1 MSLLFTDGVHF
12 RVADS
17 AFQLLHLISALQSL
31 CSKQSPPSSLS
42 IILLSSLALESCALQ
57 VKNCGS
63 PPKARFTIPTFHP
76 LRFSNQTSCL
86 SLACCSTWSDAIATP
101 NIRAL
106 FIPSIIEH
114 LGSCAP
120 AAELPSLLTSMC
132 AASTPPMQLYPPF
145 SWHELTC
152 FKDSVFKQFGS
163 AFMLNAHWLPLPTDA
178 SLPAV
183 AEQVVRIH
191 PNAHIMMKGHFSACS
206 SAAVPLQIR
215 HGRCDQLKPALRDL
229 FSTCQQRCI
238 GIQLFVQALRKF
250 EQRTYLVPDPAAAH
264 GWRQCVHVTT
274 GIEGSDRTRSLS
286 SLWSAQQ
293 QAPTHGLSLKIAGF
307 VDQLLRVHA
316 PFFQRALDLQMP
328 LLRIDCGFDPA
339 TDRCFLNELMGPV
352 NTCCYTAVH
361 EQGLV
366 YVIGVG
372 LAEGL
377 WKAMFGS

>member
-1 MSLLFTDGVHF
+1 MTFHPFSFPTTPPTACSILHMICSSSTPRCRACKWRSSRPLVRARSVACAAPAFIRTLVSRSASLLASMSLLFTDGVHF

-183 AEQVVRIH
+183 AEQVLRIH

-250 EQRTYLVPDPAAAH
+250 EQRTY
-264 GWRQCVHVTT
+264 TT
-274 GIEGSDRTRSLS
+274 FQMPFEKLSTDLCEVSFSLGYFTAFFHCLFFTAFFS
-286 SLWSAQQ
+286 
-293 QAPTHGLSLKIAGF
+293 K
-307 VDQLLRVHA
+307 
-316 PFFQRALDLQMP
+316 PFFH
-328 LLRIDCGFDPA
+328 RI
-339 TDRCFLNELMGPV
+339 
-352 NTCCYTAVH
+352 
-361 EQGLV
+361 
-366 YVIGVG
+366 I
-372 LAEGL
+372 
-377 WKAMFGS
+377 